1 MQIGFELF
9 YNSAFYS
16 NAYMPVLGEF
26 YIQSQRMYGGYP
38 MVDFF
43 LNMKIKIVNA
53 FFKIEHLNSG
63 FSGNNYMLTPHYAM
77 APRTFKFGVSWK
89 LFN

>member
-1 MQIGFELF
+1 
-9 YNSAFYS
+9 
-16 NAYMPVLGEF
+16 
-26 YIQSQRMYGGYP
+26 
-38 MVDFF
+38 
-43 LNMKIKIVNA
+43 MKIKIVNA